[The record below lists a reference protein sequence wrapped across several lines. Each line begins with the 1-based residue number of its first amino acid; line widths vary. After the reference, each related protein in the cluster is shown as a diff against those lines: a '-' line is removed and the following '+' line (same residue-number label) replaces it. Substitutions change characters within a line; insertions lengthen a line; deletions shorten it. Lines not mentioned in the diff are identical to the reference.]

1 MAREDR
7 VRVDRRRVLQF
18 GASAAVLLASGS
30 RGAAPQR
37 DATGPGPLEAF
48 PLEAVRLLPSMYL
61 AAVESNRA
69 YLESLE
75 PDRLLHNYRLH
86 AGLAPRGALYGGWE
100 SDSIAG
106 HTLGHYL
113 SALSL
118 LHAQTG
124 DAEAARRVAY
134 IVAEL
139 AECQAQSSD
148 GYLGG
153 FTRRRDNAFEDG
165 KLAME
170 EVKRGDIRARGFDLN
185 GAWSPLYNWHKLMA
199 GLLDADRYCGA
210 TEAIA
215 VATRLGGYIEG
226 MFAGL
231 DDAQIQSVLLCEYGG
246 LNESFALLH
255 VRTNDPRW
263 LALARKLYDRKV
275 LQPLSAGRDE
285 LANLHA
291 NTQVPKLIGLER
303 LYEIT
308 GESHYH
314 RAARYFWEL
323 VTSRYSY
330 VIGGNADREYFQA
343 PLTISKHITEQTCES
358 CNTYNMLRLTRQ
370 LYARDPQARY
380 FDYYERAH
388 FNHIMAQHHP
398 ATGMFAYMVPLMS
411 GAHREFSSPTDDFW
425 CCVGTGMESHAKH
438 GDSIYWH
445 ARAALYI
452 NLYIPS
458 RLTWQEQATTLEL
471 STDYP
476 LGERIEVRFLEHAE
490 LEPLTLALRIPAW
503 CLGPELVL
511 NGAAVPVRPHDGYVR
526 IRRAWRRGD
535 VLALILPFGLRL
547 EPTADDS
554 KTVALLYGPMV
565 LAADLGAASEKW
577 QGTAPVW
584 VGATPL
590 DHVRMQDARTATFA
604 TRHLGRPEDL
614 TLRPFTLLHD
624 RNTAVY
630 FRRFDER
637 GWSREEVR
645 VQAEQIRQRELD
657 ARSADV
663 VDLGDPQAERDHE
676 LDAKLSN
683 AVVYRGR
690 NGRDARAG
698 GYFQFSAATA
708 GAPLALQASYWGE
721 ERERRFVIKVD
732 GIIIAREQ
740 LNGEHPGEFFERI
753 YDIPS
758 ELTRDKARVIVR
770 FEPEV
775 NVSAGPVFGVRLLR
789 DTVPPIASERL

>member
-1 MAREDR
+1 MAIN
-7 VRVDRRRVLQF
+7 RRRILQL
-18 GASAAVLLASGS
+18 GASAAALLAGGS
-30 RGAAPQR
+30 RGAAQLR
-37 DATGPGPLEAF
+37 ATGDPGPLEAF
-48 PLEAVRLLPSMYL
+48 PLEAVRLLPSRYL
-61 AAVESNRA
+61 TAVESNRA

-86 AGLAPRGALYGGWE
+86 AGLAPRGAIYGGWE

-124 DAEAARRVAY
+124 DTEAARRVAY
-134 IVAEL
+134 IITEL
-139 AECQAQSSD
+139 AQCQAQSPD

-153 FTRRRDNAFEDG
+153 FTRRRDDAFEDG

-170 EVKRGDIRARGFDLN
+170 EVKRGDIRSRGFDLN

-199 GLLDADRYCGA
+199 GLLDADRYCG
-210 TEAIA
+210 TTDAIA
-215 VATRLGGYIEG
+215 VATRLGGYIDG

-231 DDAQIQSVLLCEYGG
+231 NDAQIQSVLLCEYGG
-246 LNESFALLH
+246 LNESFALLY
-255 VRTNDPRW
+255 VRTQDPRW

-275 LQPLSAGRDE
+275 LQPLSEGRDE

-303 LYEIT
+303 LYQIT

-314 RAARYFWEL
+314 RAALNFWDL

-343 PLTISKHITEQTCES
+343 PLTIAKHITEQTCES

-370 LYARDPQARY
+370 LYAIDPQARY

-398 ATGMFAYMVPLMS
+398 DTGMFAYMVPLMS
-411 GAHREFSSPTDDFW
+411 GAHREFSSPTGDFW
-425 CCVGTGMESHAKH
+425 CCVGSGMESHAKH
-438 GDSIYWH
+438 GDSIYW
-445 ARAALYI
+445 RTQAALYV

-458 RLTWQEQATTLEL
+458 RLTWREQATTLEL

-476 LGERIEVRFLEHAE
+476 LNERIEIRFLERAE
-490 LEPLTLALRIPAW
+490 REPLTLALRIPSW
-503 CLGPELVL
+503 CPRPELSL
-511 NGAAVPVRPHDGYVR
+511 NGAAVPVRPHAGYVR
-526 IRRAWRRGD
+526 VQRVWRRGD
-535 VLALILPFGLRL
+535 VLSLILPFALRI
-547 EPTADDS
+547 EPTADDP

-565 LAADLGAASEKW
+565 LAADLGAATEKW
-577 QGTAPVW
+577 RGAAPVW
-584 VGATPL
+584 VGETPL
-590 DHVRMQDARTATFA
+590 DHVRQQDARTATFV
-604 TRHLGRPEDL
+604 TNHLGRPDDL
-614 TLRPFTLLHD
+614 TLRPFTLLYD

-637 GWSREEVR
+637 EWSIEEVR
-645 VQAEQIRQRELD
+645 VSAEATRQREL
-657 ARSADV
+657 AASSADV
-663 VDLGDPQAERDHE
+663 VALGDLQAERDHQ

-690 NGRDARAG
+690 IGRDARAG
-698 GYFQFSAATA
+698 GYFQFSAATGA
-708 GAPLALQASYWGE
+708 APLALQASYWGE
-721 ERERRFVIKVD
+721 ERERRFVIKID
-732 GIIIAREQ
+732 GVIIAREQ
-740 LNGEHPGEFFERI
+740 LNGDHPGEFFERT
-753 YDIPS
+753 YDIPAP
-758 ELTRDKARVIVR
+758 LTEDKAHVIVR
-770 FEPEV
+770 FEPEA

-789 DTVPPIASERL
+789 IAQL

>member
-1 MAREDR
+1 M
-7 VRVDRRRVLQF
+7 LQL
-18 GASAAVLLASGS
+18 GASAAALLASGS
-30 RGAAPQR
+30 RGTAHVSD
-37 DATGPGPLEAF
+37 DADAGPIEALPLD
-48 PLEAVRLLPSMYL
+48 AVRLLPSLYL
-61 AAVESNRA
+61 SAVESNRA
-69 YLESLE
+69 YLTSLE

-86 AGLAPRGALYGGWE
+86 AGLAPRGAIYGGWE
-100 SDSIAG
+100 SDTIAG

-139 AECQAQSSD
+139 AECQARSSD

-153 FTRRRDNAFEDG
+153 FTRRRDDVIEDG

-199 GLLDADRYCGA
+199 GLLDADRYCNA
-210 TEAIA
+210 TDAIA
-215 VATRLGGYIEG
+215 VATRLGGYIDG
-226 MFAGL
+226 MLSGL

-246 LNESFALLH
+246 LNESFALLY
-255 VRTNDPRW
+255 VRTRDPRW
-263 LALARKLYDRKV
+263 LALARQLYDRKV
-275 LQPLSAGRDE
+275 LQPLSEGRDE

-303 LYEIT
+303 LAKIT

-314 RAARYFWEL
+314 RAAVHFWDW

-343 PLTISKHITEQTCES
+343 PLTISTHITEQTCES
-358 CNTYNMLRLTRQ
+358 CNTYNMLRLTRL
-370 LYARDPQARY
+370 LYAADPQARY

-398 ATGMFAYMVPLMS
+398 VTGMFAYMVPLMS

-425 CCVGTGMESHAKH
+425 CCVGSGMESHAKH
-438 GDSIYWH
+438 GDSIYW
-445 ARAALYI
+445 RTQAALYI

-458 RLTWQEQATTLEL
+458 RLTWHEQATILEL

-476 LGERIEVRFLEHAE
+476 LGERIEVRFLERGE
-490 LEPLTLALRIPAW
+490 PKPLTLALRIPSW
-503 CLGPELVL
+503 CRRPKLSV
-511 NGAAVPVRPHDGYVR
+511 NGDAVPVRAPDGYVR
-526 IRRAWRRGD
+526 IRRTWRRGD
-535 VLALILPFGLRL
+535 VLALILPFALRL

-554 KTVALLYGPMV
+554 RTVALLYGPMV
-565 LAADLGAASEKW
+565 LAADLGAATEKW
-577 QGTAPVW
+577 QGPAPVW

-590 DHVRMQDARTATFA
+590 DHVRQQDAHTATFV
-604 TRHLGRPEDL
+604 TSQLGRPIDL

-630 FRRFDER
+630 FRRFDEA
-637 GWSREEVR
+637 GWALYQVRIRAEED
-645 VQAEQIRQRELD
+645 RQRELD
-657 ARSADV
+657 AHSADV
-663 VDLGDPQAERDHE
+663 VELGDGQAERDHQ
-676 LDAKLSN
+676 LDAKLSY

-698 GYFQFSAATA
+698 GYFQFCAATSQY
-708 GAPLALQASYWGE
+708 PMALQASYWGE
-721 ERERRFVIKVD
+721 DRERRFVITID
-732 GIIIAREQ
+732 GVIIARER
-740 LNGEHPGEFFERI
+740 LNGDHPGEFFERS
-753 YDIPS
+753 YEIPV
-758 ELTRDKARVIVR
+758 ELTQGKARVTIR
-770 FEPEV
+770 FEPEA
-775 NVSAGPVFGVRLLR
+775 NLSAGPVFGVRLLSHN
-789 DTVPPIASERL
+789 PSLN